1 MKIENSKFLCQN
13 FISQNN
19 EPKSYIDTRTPK
31 ITKTVGLRSQF
42 NDHRIS
48 FGERVEKDLP
58 SFYERN
64 KQNMPKTVKEFVES
78 LEDMDEYTPL
88 EAQYFAFEK
97 LEDAKTIED
106 IKTNYPDEP
115 LFKFLMNPE
124 QTHATRGI
132 ISCFNGNKEL
142 LEISDEGALK
152 DKTNLT
158 VYLLKKVFLEAKTID
173 EINKDLENDLN
184 EDLKAD
190 FKYKNPNSKYIYG
203 STLHALGIQTPS
215 AKYQQSLRYT
225 RDGYSDLVGNK
236 ISGALKD
243 FINSLSDED
252 RTARAK
258 KSVLR
263 FENWWQQLSRNEKL
277 ELIAEEE
284 NILAMLKS
292 YKKIT
297 RKREKQEKAENPNI
311 ESAQSTEEKHK
322 PIKVGSQVLSQD
334 ELFKKWAT
342 NNLRLFEA
350 RMSEA
355 DKDTI
360 HIRRMQNLV
369 HRWASMSAAERT
381 DYIEKMKAGSAPLR
395 FAMIDAWNNSID
407 IIKDLSTHL
416 RNNQIYKTAD
426 LLYSS
431 ELFSE
436 YQSKVMTEFW
446 DTHPEYAIKLGE
458 RITASNQKIDLAIK
472 RGYFEELKKEI
483 NRDKKQRIK
492 EIAAFKTK
500 RDSGETEITK
510 SEAEEPQYKKE
521 FKKAYDEHIYGKLKS
536 IPTSFYNDS
545 YTNVL
550 NDLPQDIVELWTKN
564 LKGEP
569 IDKETMELLKSYLH
583 KESPAT
589 ARCNRALEAAM
600 ADTLFEITGDA
611 EVYTLSSS
619 DVKTAM
625 YHAERGEYPIRI
637 YSHKNKKN
645 YFLRPLP
652 NKRNKKPDANRI
664 NLLYTKYKED
674 LPEEEI
680 SDIIRYYF
688 KDNKMEMIRKLSSQS
703 YDPESS
709 EGIGSLTAMILS
721 QYKKIYDEL
730 KSYINTYGKS
740 ALILFSNRSAYPNS
754 VKKEFNKK
762 FMGNMPEPLKEQKL
776 LTLLFSDPDKIEQ
789 EQLVNKACYLFA
801 NRFNFVPQEYMSSYK
816 KEMASVVRLESV
828 DKIEHLIESV
838 CTKRKHTGYNKQIA
852 VIPKRNFSMEN
863 KLKTL
868 AMEQALA
875 DVLYEATGCE
885 DVYHMNFEML
895 CDNIEIFNLVKK
907 FPSEERNYATQGSD
921 KNIVIKAN
929 FKPKTH
935 KVIKLYRQYLSDV
948 VDWTKEVGQNPNN
961 VDLVD
966 LVCILN
972 PDETNHQ
979 RDLNIAKRMK
989 SYGFDVNLKLDDN
1002 V

>member
-1 MKIENSKFLCQN
+1 MKIQNSKLLYQN
-13 FISQNN
+13 FIPQNN
-19 EPKSYIDTRTPK
+19 EPKSYADTRIPN
-31 ITKTVGLRSQF
+31 ITKFVGLRSQF
-42 NDHRIS
+42 NDHMIS

-64 KQNMPKTVKEFVES
+64 KNHMPQTVKEFIES
-78 LEDMDEYTPL
+78 LEDIDEYTPL

-97 LEDAKTIED
+97 LEDAKTIDD
-106 IKTNYPDEP
+106 IKKAYPNEP
-115 LFKFLMNPE
+115 LFEFLMNPE
-124 QTHATRGI
+124 QTLATRGI
-132 ISCFNGNKEL
+132 ISCFNSNKEL

-158 VYLLKKVFLEAKTID
+158 VYLVKKVFLEAKTID
-173 EINKDLENDLN
+173 EINKDIENDLN

-203 STLHALGIQTPS
+203 STLQSLGIKTPDS
-215 AKYQQSLRYT
+215 KYQQSLRYT
-225 RDGYSDLVGNK
+225 RDGYSDFIGNK

-258 KSVLR
+258 KSVLK
-263 FENWWQQLSRNEKL
+263 FENWWNSLTKNEKIDI
-277 ELIAEEE
+277 IAEQD
-284 NILAMLKS
+284 NILAMLKN

-297 RKREKQEKAENPNI
+297 RKKEKEENANNPTTENTAD
-311 ESAQSTEEKHK
+311 SAQNRK
-322 PIKVGSQVLSQD
+322 PVKVGSKTLSKD

-342 NNLRLFEA
+342 NNLRIFEE
-350 RMSEA
+350 RITEA
-355 DKDTI
+355 DKDTL

-369 HRWASMSAAERT
+369 QRWASMSAAERT
-381 DYIEKMKAGSAPLR
+381 DYIEKMKAGSAQLR
-395 FAMIDAWNNSID
+395 FAMTDAWNHSID

-436 YQSKVMTEFW
+436 FQSKVMTEFW
-446 DTHPEYAIKLGE
+446 DIHPEYSIKLGE
-458 RITASNQKIDLAIK
+458 RITASNQKIDMAIK

-492 EIAAFKTK
+492 EINTFKIK
-500 RDSGETEITK
+500 RDSNETEIAK
-510 SEAEEPQYKKE
+510 PEADELQYKKD
-521 FKKAYDEHIYGKLKS
+521 FKKAYNEHIYGKLKS
-536 IPTSFYNDS
+536 IPPNFYNDL

-550 NDLPQDIVELWTKN
+550 NDLPQNIVELWTEN
-564 LKGEP
+564 LRGEP
-569 IDKETMELLKSYLH
+569 IDKETHKLLESYLFI
-583 KESPAT
+583 ETPSG

-600 ADTLFEITGDA
+600 ADTLFEITGNA

-625 YHAERGEYPIRI
+625 YHAERGEYPIRL

-645 YFLRPLP
+645 YFLTPLP

-674 LPEEEI
+674 LPEQEI
-680 SDIIRYYF
+680 ADIIRYYF
-688 KDNKMEMIRKLSSQS
+688 KDNKIEMLHKLSSQP

-709 EGIGSLTAMILS
+709 EGIGSLTAMLVE
-721 QYKKIYDEL
+721 QYQKVHNTL
-730 KSYINTYGKS
+730 KNYIATYGKS
-740 ALILFSNRSAYPNS
+740 ALILFSDRSAYPNS

-762 FMGNMPEPLKEQKL
+762 FLDNMPESLKEQKL
-776 LTLLFSDPDKIEQ
+776 LTSLYMNADKIEQ
-789 EQLVNKACYLFA
+789 EALVNKACYLFA
-801 NRFNFVPQEYMSSYK
+801 NRFNFVPQEYMSTYQ
-816 KEMASVVRLESV
+816 KEMASVVRLEPAN
-828 DKIEHLIESV
+828 KIEHLIESV

-852 VIPKRNFSMEN
+852 VIPKKNFSMEN

-972 PDETNHQ
+972 PDETNDQ

-989 SYGFDVNLKLDDN
+989 SYGLDVNLKLDDN